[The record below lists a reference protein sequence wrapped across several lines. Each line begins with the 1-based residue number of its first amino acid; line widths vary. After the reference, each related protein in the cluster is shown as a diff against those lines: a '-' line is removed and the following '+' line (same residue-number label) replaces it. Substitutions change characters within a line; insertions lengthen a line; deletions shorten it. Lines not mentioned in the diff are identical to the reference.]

1 MLSRDIQ
8 IIQCVLLH
16 YWWFHFRIYC
26 IVYTSN
32 KKISLCW
39 KLSYEKDCN
48 IWLDEGG
55 QAEEEICMMIQTKAK
70 IEIRWVIIKYFGGKL
85 VLLIQQKKH
94 NWDNQIVWRE
104 TCSAVPNQPKTKIKC
119 WEMIKYF
126 SEKLAV
132 LFQTY

>member
-8 IIQCVLLH
+8 NIQCVLYIIDEFIFVYSIL
-16 YWWFHFRIYC
+16 
-26 IVYTSN
+26 YTSN
-32 KKISLCW
+32 KKNQLCW

-104 TCSAVPNQPKTKIKC
+104 TCSAVPKQPKTKINC